1 MLENEMFN
9 KYLFNNEWRKT
20 NRTERITKW
29 LKRKDGLLIEKVRNN
44 EQEWKIT
51 SRKKEKESKIKWKRR
66 KVKEKKLKNCEK
78 VNVWEIKSEK

>member
-44 EQEWKIT
+44 EQE
-51 SRKKEKESKIKWKRR
+51 
-66 KVKEKKLKNCEK
+66 
-78 VNVWEIKSEK
+78 